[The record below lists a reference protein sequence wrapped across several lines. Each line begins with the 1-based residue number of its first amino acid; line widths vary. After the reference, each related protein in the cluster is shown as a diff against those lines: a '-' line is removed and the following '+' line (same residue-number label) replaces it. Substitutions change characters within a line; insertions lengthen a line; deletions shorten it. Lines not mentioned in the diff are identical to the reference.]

1 MDALVGIHRMKKPIR
16 CPFSTPLAQAAM
28 RSSRLNM
35 CRRGWAAGV
44 QLGFEFGDDER
55 VVVGERFH
63 FGDLRFFVGFVM
75 AFQSSHE
82 DSFFSDG
89 AG

>member
-1 MDALVGIHRMKKPIR
+1 
-16 CPFSTPLAQAAM
+16 
-28 RSSRLNM
+28 M